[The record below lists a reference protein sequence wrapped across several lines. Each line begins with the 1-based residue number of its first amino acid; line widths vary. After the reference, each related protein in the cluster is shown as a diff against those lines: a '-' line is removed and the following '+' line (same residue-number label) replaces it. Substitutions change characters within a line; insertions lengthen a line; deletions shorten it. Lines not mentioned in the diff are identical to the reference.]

1 MKLEND
7 QGFESKPSRGCADGN
22 KVNEGSF
29 GCGYKDKRG
38 SFDTRRRIH
47 VSDQEKKTKTL
58 SVNEP

>member
-1 MKLEND
+1 
-7 QGFESKPSRGCADGN
+7 
-22 KVNEGSF
+22 VNEGSF